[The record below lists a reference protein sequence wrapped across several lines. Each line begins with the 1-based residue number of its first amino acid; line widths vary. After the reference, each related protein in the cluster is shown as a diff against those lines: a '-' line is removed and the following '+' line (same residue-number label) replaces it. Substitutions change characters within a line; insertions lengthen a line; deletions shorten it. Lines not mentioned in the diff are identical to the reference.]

1 MTRARRVALLPVLLA
16 ALAAGCGSGGDA
28 RDDGAPAPRADREPP
43 PAQTTPDAEPTPPP
57 DAGGLPREVPT
68 VPSGPAPKGAER
80 VIRSW
85 AAAVREAEMDRAAG
99 FFAVG
104 ARVQNGGPVERLRTR
119 ASAVKWNSALPCG
132 ATLTAIRGSRGYAI
146 VEFQLVNRSGALCGS
161 GRGAAAFGAI
171 RVRDGRITDW
181 FRLPDP
187 VAPPTG
193 EDAPAAP
200 FV

>member
-1 MTRARRVALLPVLLA
+1 MTRARRLALLLALPA

-28 RDDGAPAPRADREPP
+28 RDEGAPAPRADREPP
-43 PAQTTPDAEPTPPP
+43 PAQPAPEARPTPPP
-57 DAGGLPREVPT
+57 DAGGLPRDVPT
-68 VPSGPAPKGAER
+68 VPTGPAPKGAEK
-80 VIRSW
+80 VIRTW
-85 AAAVREAEMDRAAG
+85 AAAVRAAEMDRAAG
-99 FFAVG
+99 TFAIG

-119 ASAVKWNSALPCG
+119 ASAVRWNTALPCG
-132 ATLTAIRGSRGYAI
+132 ATVTSVRGSRGYAI
-146 VEFQLVNRSGALCGS
+146 VEFQLAERSGALCAG

-187 VAPPTG
+187 VAPPGT
-193 EDAPAAP
+193 DAPTGP